1 VAKSASLS
9 GFAAGVRPVIR
20 SSAGALTSS
29 QLLSLAGALA
39 QSLPASPAALNLCER
54 RDNFLIGFVALLMR
68 GQACLL
74 PPSRASTVV
83 AEVMREHP
91 GSYVLDDSI
100 VERCRASAEA
110 SPRDLPHIPPDRI
123 VVVGYTSGTTGRPK
137 ANPKTWRSF
146 VASTVLNSAR
156 LRETLGDKHGSD
168 LPWILATVPPQ
179 HMYGMEMSVLMP
191 LLGGMGVHA
200 GHPLYPAD
208 VATALEEL
216 PGPRVLVT
224 TPVHLRALLR
234 SEIRLPPLGAVVSA
248 TAPLAQEVAEA
259 VERRFDTTLLEFFGS
274 TETCVIASRR
284 TSRESAWR
292 PYPGVTLLPLE
303 EGTRVNAPWF
313 SEDVVLQDV
322 LELRD
327 DGNFVVRGRNADMVE
342 VGGKRASLAD
352 ITRRVMAVEGVSD
365 AVVFQP
371 DATGAEGV
379 QRLAALVVAAGL
391 TEADILAQ
399 LAPAMDP
406 VFLPRP
412 LVLVARLPRNDVGKL
427 PREQLIATLRR

>member
-1 VAKSASLS
+1 VAKSASPS
-9 GFAAGVRPVIR
+9 GLAANVRPMIR
-20 SSAGALTSS
+20 SCAGTLTSS
-29 QLLSLAGALA
+29 QLLSRAGALA
-39 QSLPASPAALNLCER
+39 QSLPASPASLNLCER
-54 RDNFLIGFVALLMR
+54 RDNFMIGFVALLMR

-74 PPSRASTVV
+74 PPSRAPTVV

-91 GSYVLDDSI
+91 GSHVLDDAT
-100 VERCRASAEA
+100 VERCRASVQA
-110 SPRDLPHIPPDRI
+110 SPRDLLQIPPDRV
-123 VVVGYTSGTTGRPK
+123 VVVGYTSGTTGRPA
-137 ANPKTWRSF
+137 ANPKTWGSF
-146 VASTVLNSAR
+146 VASSRLNAQR
-156 LRETLGDKHGSD
+156 LRETLGDGQRSA
-168 LPWILATVPPQ
+168 LPWMVATVPPQ

-208 VATALEEL
+208 VAAALEEL
-216 PGPRVLVT
+216 PEPRVLVT
-224 TPVHLRALLR
+224 TPVHLRALLK
-234 SEIRLPPLGAVVSA
+234 SGIQLPPLGAVVSA
-248 TAPLAQEVAEA
+248 TAPLSREVAVA
-259 VERRFDTTLLEFFGS
+259 VERRFKTTLLEFFGS

-284 TSRESAWR
+284 SSRESAWR
-292 PYPGVTLLPLE
+292 PYPGVTILPLE

-313 SEDVVLQDV
+313 SEEVVLQDV
-322 LELRD
+322 LELQD

-352 ITRRVMAVEGVSD
+352 LTRRLLAVEGVSD

-379 QRLAALVVAAGL
+379 QRLAALVVAEGL
-391 TEADILAQ
+391 TEADVLAR

-412 LVLVARLPRNDVGKL
+412 LVFVAALPRNDVGKL
-427 PREQLIATLRR
+427 PRDRLIAALRR